1 MKDIHIELASADA
14 APKLVTALCERLPF
28 EWKRDGILEAQV
40 STREDVQY
48 CFRYEPDDQRP
59 RCALVLA
66 GPGDELTVAVVV
78 PIDRGV
84 DLSDEAYD
92 SIVEDFWED
101 VVAPL
106 LVERE
111 SGEASVGFEG
121 ELVERDGS

>member
-1 MKDIHIELASADA
+1 MKDIHIQLASAADA
-14 APKLVTALCERLPF
+14 TELVAALCERLPF

-48 CFRYEPDDQRP
+48 CFRYEPDDSRP

-84 DLSDEAYD
+84 DLSDDAYD
-92 SIVEDFWED
+92 SVVEDFWQD
-101 VVAPL
+101 VMAPL
-106 LVERE
+106 VD
-111 SGEASVGFEG
+111 EG
-121 ELVERDGS
+121 SSEGAPVDVRAELVDRDAS

>member
-1 MKDIHIELASADA
+1 MKDIHIQLASSADA
-14 APKLVTALCERLPF
+14 TELVAALCERLPF

-48 CFRYEPDDQRP
+48 CFRYEPDDGRP

-84 DLSDEAYD
+84 DLSDDAYD
-92 SIVEDFWED
+92 SIVEDFWQD
-101 VVAPL
+101 VMAPL
-106 LVERE
+106 VE
-111 SGEASVGFEG
+111 EG
-121 ELVERDGS
+121 SSDGAPVDVRAELVDRDAS